1 MNHDFDKGLYSSRS
15 RPFLAPFLVLLPL
28 PGSCSSSFSSLYSLL
43 STLNSLLSTLLST
56 LHSTLFSL
64 LSTLYSLLV
73 RFSIPPLFTMPI
85 FLFLR
90 YGAPRHAAPVPTVAA
105 VSPSSSTT
113 RSLKTGSRASSVP
126 GLHVYGCL
134 FLSLLLVNACT
145 CVFMHIIYIHARRD
159 TRVRICTYFIAPTRR
174 QKHVYGS
181 LE

>member
-15 RPFLAPFLVLLPL
+15 RPFLAPLLVLLPL
-28 PGSCSSSFSSLYSLL
+28 PGSCSSFFSSLYSLL
-43 STLNSLLSTLLST
+43 STLY
-56 LHSTLFSL
+56 SL
-64 LSTLYSLLV
+64 LSTLYSLFSTLLSTLYSPFV
-73 RFSIPPLFTMPI
+73 RFSVPPLFAVPI

-105 VSPSSSTT
+105 VSPSSSAT